1 MSEMPPTRIRPSTPA
16 DIPDLAQLAGQL
28 GYPSTPE
35 QVARRFEALAGE
47 PDENALFVAEVDGRV
62 AGWVHVHLYSL
73 LVDDPE
79 AEIGGLVVDAS
90 RRGQGL
96 GAQLMAAAEAWAR
109 EKGCPSVYLRSNTM
123 RTEAHA
129 FYQQLGYRLVK
140 SQYAFRKEL
149 P

>member
-1 MSEMPPTRIRPSTPA
+1 MSELPPIKIRPATPA
-16 DIPDLAQLAGQL
+16 DVHDLAELAGQL
-28 GYPSTPE
+28 GYPSKPE
-35 QVARRFEALAGE
+35 QVAPRFEALAGKA
-47 PDENALFVAEVDGRV
+47 DENALFVAEMEGRV
-62 AGWVHVHLYSL
+62 AGWVHVHLYCL

-90 RRGQGL
+90 LRGQGL

-109 EKGCPSVYLRSNTM
+109 EKGCPSVYLRSNTL
-123 RTEAHA
+123 RIEAHA
-129 FYQQLGYRLVK
+129 FYQQLGYRLIK

>member
-1 MSEMPPTRIRPSTPA
+1 MSELPPTKIRLATPA
-16 DIPDLAQLAGQL
+16 DVPDLTQLAGQL
-28 GYPSTPE
+28 GYPSTTE
-35 QVARRFEALAGE
+35 QVAPRFDALTGK
-47 PDENALFVAEVDGRV
+47 PDENALFVAEVGGRV

-90 RRGQGL
+90 LRGQGL

-109 EKGCPSVYLRSNTM
+109 EKGCPSVYLRSNTL
-123 RTEAHA
+123 RSEAHT
-129 FYQQLGYRLVK
+129 FYQGLGYRLIK

>member
-1 MSEMPPTRIRPSTPA
+1 MSELLPARIRLATPA
-16 DIPDLAQLAGQL
+16 DIPDLAELAGQL

-35 QVARRFEALAGE
+35 QVAPRFEALAAK
-47 PDENALFVAEVDGRV
+47 PDENALIVAEVEGHA

-79 AEIGGLVVDAS
+79 AEIGGLVVDAG

-109 EKGCPSVYLRSNTM
+109 NKGCPSVYLRSNTL